1 MSTTPSLFSL
11 EKFIRES
18 GQTSFTMNVV
28 HTDEVS
34 VEMEVKPVGSEDVF
48 RCYIEKSAILPK
60 LPTDKLR
67 ELFGGLNKTK
77 FTSRKNWRT
86 QV

>member
-1 MSTTPSLFSL
+1 MIFSL

-18 GQTSFTMNVV
+18 GKTSFLMQVV

-34 VEMEVKPVGSEDVF
+34 VEMEVSYTGSDEVF
-48 RCYIEKSAILPK
+48 RCYIENSAILPK
-60 LPTDKLR
+60 SPTDKLR

-86 QV
+86 QKG